1 MKERQLMERRRLSC
15 LHMTARHCLRN
26 LLIGTQVVIY
36 VVSDHGMLNVD
47 TENKKDTKLI
57 DIETIVNADDVTV
70 MLDRGSTSFLY
81 PGPGKEEKVQSL
93 FITCTS
99 RKVTNFSFLCHPK
112 GFASVEES
120 EQERLTIL
128 QEGGHSG

>member
-1 MKERQLMERRRLSC
+1 MSVSDSPS
-15 LHMTARHCLRN
+15 LHMTACHCLRN
-26 LLIGTQVVIY
+26 LLIGVQVVIY

-81 PGPGKEEKVQSL
+81 PSPGKEEKVQSGYL
-93 FITCTS
+93 LPTF
-99 RKVTNFSFLCHPK
+99 RKVTN
-112 GFASVEES
+112 
-120 EQERLTIL
+120 
-128 QEGGHSG
+128 